1 MNDELQWRVI
11 ASSVVGRSH
20 LDSQRGCED
29 AFYPHDVSTLDDTTL
44 IIAVADGLGSAKFAA
59 KGAQFAVEKAVTL
72 LHAYRNIHGDTMNP
86 STIAEIFAS
95 VRQELILMADT
106 NHVDVND
113 YACTLQL
120 VALNSSQLVGGHIGD
135 GLILGVR
142 HPTRVVDDNVVDI
155 LSVMPPTTKLSEYD
169 YDNATHTVVG
179 PHLTEHLRMFQIDQH
194 NFDRYDGVMLMTDGT
209 QSLCFVYET
218 KQLLQPFFVELINWA
233 NQNHEVSVTEM
244 NHQLSQFFLSDD
256 VRRQTRDDITLVFA
270 RHHSR

>member
-11 ASSVVGRSH
+11 ASSVVGRAH

-29 AFYPHDVSTLDDTTL
+29 AFYPHDASMLNDSTLV
-44 IIAVADGLGSAKFAA
+44 IAVADGLGSAKFAA
-59 KGAQFAVEKAVTL
+59 QGAQFAVEKAVTL
-72 LHAYRNIHGDTMNP
+72 FRDCRHAQGDTIHL
-86 STIAEIFAS
+86 STISEVFAS

-106 NHVDVND
+106 NHVDVNE

-135 GLILGVR
+135 GLILGVC

-155 LSVMPPTTKLSEYD
+155 LSVMPPTTKMSE